1 MASDGTYSYEYD
13 AEGNVTRRSAGST
26 YTEYHWDHRNRLVQ
40 VVRGFNAGPAILTID
55 YAYDAF
61 NQLVGRIATDS
72 EENATGTILVY
83 DGGQVVLGFDE
94 QFSSGPE
101 DMELAELSHRYLW
114 GEIVDQLF
122 TDEQVDWTDS
132 DADGEVLWAV
142 TDAQGS
148 VRDVIDSNGTLR
160 LHRRFDAFGNIV
172 EETHFDDAGDSVTSG
187 QTGYV
192 DEAFAYTAR
201 WFDPNTGLQNNL
213 HRWYDGS
220 TGSWLSEDP
229 IGFKGDQS
237 NLYRY
242 VGNVATM
249 YVDPSGQDR
258 EWVNTHP
265 LWPHTFLRVVV
276 NGKCYELHYSI
287 LGSFIIPCRP
297 GGGPGQGYVIEH
309 ISSTNSEDQAL
320 LDAWQYPENN
330 IYIPLIH
337 DCNVVSL
344 AYRHHGTCPKY
355 LPRDCDNGEGAFPGS
370 AGP

>member
-213 HRWYDGS
+213 HRWYDTDG
-220 TGSWLSEDP
+220 
-229 IGFKGDQS
+229 
-237 NLYRY
+237 
-242 VGNVATM
+242 TM
-249 YVDPSGQDR
+249 GQQ
-258 EWVNTHP
+258 E
-265 LWPHTFLRVVV
+265 
-276 NGKCYELHYSI
+276 
-287 LGSFIIPCRP
+287 
-297 GGGPGQGYVIEH
+297 
-309 ISSTNSEDQAL
+309 A
-320 LDAWQYPENN
+320 
-330 IYIPLIH
+330 
-337 DCNVVSL
+337 
-344 AYRHHGTCPKY
+344 
-355 LPRDCDNGEGAFPGS
+355 GS
-370 AGP
+370 AKTRSGSRGINRTCIDMWEMWRRCMLIRVAKIESG